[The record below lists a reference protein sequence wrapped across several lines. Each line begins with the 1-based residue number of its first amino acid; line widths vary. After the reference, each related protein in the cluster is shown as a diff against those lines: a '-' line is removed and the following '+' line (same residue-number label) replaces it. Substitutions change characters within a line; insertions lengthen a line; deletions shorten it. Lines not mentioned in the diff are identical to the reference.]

1 MEHRRRS
8 QPTVAEVM
16 PDQKP
21 TTRDQEAL
29 DDLADEA
36 LAVARSMP
44 SGPAKTEALKKGRLL
59 RKAAAD
65 SAGFL
70 KE

>member
-1 MEHRRRS
+1 
-8 QPTVAEVM
+8 M

-21 TTRDQEAL
+21 ATDDKQAL

-44 SGPAKTEALKKGRLL
+44 SGPAKTEALKKAGLL
-59 RKAAAD
+59 REAAD
-65 SAGFL
+65 AAGISFA
-70 KE
+70 KMGRSRK